1 MRISDWSSD
10 VCSSDLLDGRSIA
23 ADGKDDTERS
33 GTDGS
38 SGIIRPDSSA
48 AEESAQKKAAAAEK
62 AEFGRVR
69 DEIRER
75 LSTAVDLREL
85 AENLIIEETD
95 EGLRIQITDRGQVSM
110 FAVGSADI
118 NADGQRLVRIIG
130 EAISEIG

>member
-48 AEESAQKKAAAAEK
+48 AEESAQKKAAEAEK

-69 DEIRER
+69 AEIRER
-75 LSTAVDLREL
+75 LPTAVDRREL
-85 AENLIIEETD
+85 PEHPLIEEHD
-95 EGLRIQITDRGQVSM
+95 EGLSTQSHRIGQTSCM
-110 FAVGSADI
+110 ESAW
-118 NADGQRLVRIIG
+118 RIRKKL
-130 EAISEIG
+130 EI